1 MPNIVGITGGIG
13 SGKTRI
19 VELFESLGVP
29 CYIADREAK
38 RLMNEDAD
46 VKKAIIG
53 LFGNEAYASGILDRT
68 LLGNIVFTQPQKLN
82 ALNAIVHPAV
92 AKDFKNWVDNQ
103 HYPYVIKEVA
113 SYLKQGYKQVDK
125 TLLITAQ
132 RNAHRTCNKRDAS
145 SKKSIIDRMQ
155 NQWSDDK
162 KIPLADFVIENSDG
176 NKQKEVKQFHQQF
189 LNLKRINIALAQ
201 FLTNNPQFCK
211 AIFAFK

>member
-38 RLMNEDAD
+38 RLMNEDPD

-53 LFGNEAYASGILDRT
+53 LFGNEAYVSGRLDRT
-68 LLGNIVFTQPQKLN
+68 LLGDIVFTHPQKLK

-113 SYLKQGYKQVDK
+113 ILFETGGYKQVDK
-125 TLLITAQ
+125 TLLITAPKET
-132 RNAHRTCNKRDAS
+132 RIARVMKRDAS

-162 KIPLADFVIENSDG
+162 KIPLADFVIENSVWEQT
-176 NKQKEVKQFHQQF
+176 KKEVKQLHQQF
-189 LNLKRINIALAQ
+189 LNL
-201 FLTNNPQFCK
+201 
-211 AIFAFK
+211 

>member
-38 RLMNEDAD
+38 RLMNEDDD

-113 SYLKQGYKQVDK
+113 ILFETGGYKQVDK
-125 TLLITAQ
+125 TLLITAPKET
-132 RNAHRTCNKRDAS
+132 RIARVMKRDAS

-162 KIPLADFVIENSDG
+162 KIPLADFVIENSVWEQT
-176 NKQKEVKQFHQQF
+176 KKEVKQLHQQF
-189 LNLKRINIALAQ
+189 LNL
-201 FLTNNPQFCK
+201 
-211 AIFAFK
+211 

>member
-113 SYLKQGYKQVDK
+113 ILFETGGYKQVDK
-125 TLLITAQ
+125 TLLITAPKET
-132 RNAHRTCNKRDAS
+132 RIARVMKRDAS

-162 KIPLADFVIENSDG
+162 KIPLADFVIENSVWEQTKKEL
-176 NKQKEVKQFHQQF
+176 KQLHQQF
-189 LNLKRINIALAQ
+189 LNL
-201 FLTNNPQFCK
+201 
-211 AIFAFK
+211 

>member
-113 SYLKQGYKQVDK
+113 ILFETGGYKQVDK
-125 TLLITAQ
+125 TLLITAPEEK
-132 RNAHRTCNKRDAS
+132 RIARVMKRDAS

-162 KIPLADFVIENSDG
+162 KIPLADFVIENSVWEQT
-176 NKQKEVKQFHQQF
+176 KKEVKQLHQQF
-189 LNLKRINIALAQ
+189 LNL
-201 FLTNNPQFCK
+201 
-211 AIFAFK
+211 

>member
-113 SYLKQGYKQVDK
+113 ILFETGGYKQVDK
-125 TLLITAQ
+125 TLLITAPEEK
-132 RNAHRTCNKRDAS
+132 RIARVMKRDAS

-162 KIPLADFVIENSDG
+162 KIPLADFVIEN
-176 NKQKEVKQFHQQF
+176 NVWEQTEKKVKQFHQQF
-189 LNLKRINIALAQ
+189 LNL
-201 FLTNNPQFCK
+201 
-211 AIFAFK
+211 

>member
-1 MPNIVGITGGIG
+1 MPNIIGITGGIG

-19 VELFESLGVP
+19 VKLFESLGVP

-46 VKKAIIG
+46 VKKAIIS

-113 SYLKQGYKQVDK
+113 ILFETGGYKQVDK
-125 TLLITAQ
+125 TLLITAPEEKRIARVMQ
-132 RNAHRTCNKRDAS
+132 RDAS
-145 SKKSIIDRMQ
+145 SKKSIIDRMR

-162 KIPLADFVIENSDG
+162 KIPLADFVIEN
-176 NKQKEVKQFHQQF
+176 NAWEQTEKKVKQFHQQF
-189 LNLKRINIALAQ
+189 LSM
-201 FLTNNPQFCK
+201 
-211 AIFAFK
+211 

>member
-46 VKKAIIG
+46 VKKTIIG

-113 SYLKQGYKQVDK
+113 ILFETGGYKQVDK
-125 TLLITAQ
+125 TLLITAPKET
-132 RNAHRTCNKRDAS
+132 RIARVMKRDAS

-162 KIPLADFVIENSDG
+162 KIPLADFVIENSVWEQT
-176 NKQKEVKQFHQQF
+176 KKEVKQLHQQF
-189 LNLKRINIALAQ
+189 LNL
-201 FLTNNPQFCK
+201 
-211 AIFAFK
+211 

>member
-113 SYLKQGYKQVDK
+113 ILFETGGYKQVDK
-125 TLLITAQ
+125 TLLIKAPKETRIA
-132 RNAHRTCNKRDAS
+132 RVMKRDAS
-145 SKKSIIDRMQ
+145 NKKSIIDRMQ

-162 KIPLADFVIENSDG
+162 KIPLADFVIENSVWEQT
-176 NKQKEVKQFHQQF
+176 KKEVKQLHQQF
-189 LNLKRINIALAQ
+189 LNL
-201 FLTNNPQFCK
+201 
-211 AIFAFK
+211 